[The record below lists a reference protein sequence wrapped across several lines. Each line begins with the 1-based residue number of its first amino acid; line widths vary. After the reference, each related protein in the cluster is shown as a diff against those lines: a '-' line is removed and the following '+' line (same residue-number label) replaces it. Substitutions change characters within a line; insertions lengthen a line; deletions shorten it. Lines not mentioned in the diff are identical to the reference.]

1 MFSEILNPY
10 KHVLAARYRKKN
22 LSFLACN
29 NEHVHAAILESSK
42 INGLL

>member
-10 KHVLAARYRKKN
+10 KHVLAAQYRKKKP
-22 LSFLACN
+22 SFLACN
-29 NEHVHAAILESSK
+29 SEYVHAAILESSK